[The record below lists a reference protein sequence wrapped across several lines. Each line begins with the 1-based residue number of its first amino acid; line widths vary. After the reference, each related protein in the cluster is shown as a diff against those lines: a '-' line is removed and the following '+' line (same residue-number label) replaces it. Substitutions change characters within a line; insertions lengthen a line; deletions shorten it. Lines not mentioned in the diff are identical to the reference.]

1 MHRRLSVHPRA
12 ATAGD
17 RGHQTRRRA
26 TGFRHGEAAER
37 GVPFRDRHSDSVPAT
52 RGLIETSK
60 QVSLAAPVHNTRSH
74 LVNMTCI
81 NTRDQHILHCNLAI
95 ASTQSKYALHE
106 HKKASTE
113 SCFITLQQYHDTQKT
128 TLVFSRS
135 IEIGCFANK
144 NRAKRKAKKN
154 ARVTTNPMS
163 QGM

>member
-52 RGLIETSK
+52 RGLIKTSK
-60 QVSLAAPVHNTRSH
+60 QVSLPAPVHNTRSH
-74 LVNMTCI
+74 LVSMTCI

-106 HKKASTE
+106 HKKASTQ
-113 SCFITLQQYHDTQKT
+113 SLVLLLSSNT
-128 TLVFSRS
+128 TT
-135 IEIGCFANK
+135 
-144 NRAKRKAKKN
+144 RKKL
-154 ARVTTNPMS
+154 S
-163 QGM
+163 

>member
-1 MHRRLSVHPRA
+1 MGVAMHRRLSHPRA

-95 ASTQSKYALHE
+95 ASTQSHKHALHE
-106 HKKASTE
+106 HKKASTQ
-113 SCFITLQQYHDTQKT
+113 SLVLSLSSSTTTRKKT
-128 TLVFSRS
+128 TLMFSRS
-135 IEIGCFANK
+135 IEISCFANK
-144 NRAKRKAKKN
+144 NRAI
-154 ARVTTNPMS
+154 TTNPMS